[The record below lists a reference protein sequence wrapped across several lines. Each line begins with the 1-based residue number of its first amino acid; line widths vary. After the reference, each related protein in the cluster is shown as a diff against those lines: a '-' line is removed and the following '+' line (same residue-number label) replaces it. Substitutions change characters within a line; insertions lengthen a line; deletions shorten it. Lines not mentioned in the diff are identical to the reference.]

1 MRQVGTIGGLDRRAQ
16 EAPRPHHDMLH
27 RDPPTLDA
35 PRTSEIPQFLS
46 RRARALPRLP
56 QRRRS
61 GPGRARI
68 ILPLAL
74 IALLGGGLAFS
85 SLAISWLTMRPADAA
100 QSATGS
106 IDRIA
111 ATLGL
116 GIDQVSVTGH
126 RHALDS
132 DILDAL
138 ELQSAASF
146 LSFDTAAARRR
157 VEDLPWIE
165 TAEIARIFPGQ
176 LAIKVTERRPY
187 AVWRRGDRSWLV
199 DVGGRVLSPVR
210 PSQPDGLA
218 SGLARIAGD
227 GAATEAAS
235 LHATLARY
243 PQVLSRLTEAER
255 VGARRWRLHLAG
267 NVTLELPAD
276 REALVLETLESGGT
290 LSRLLSASDHVV
302 DLRAPGRIAVRPAGI
317 GALAAGLAAGPA
329 RASPGEAAP

>member
-1 MRQVGTIGGLDRRAQ
+1 MRQVGTIDGVVRRAH
-16 EAPRPHHDMLH
+16 EAPRSHLDTSRL
-27 RDPPTLDA
+27 DPPTLDP
-35 PRTSEIPQFLS
+35 PRASEIPKFLS
-46 RRARALPRLP
+46 RRPGALPRLP
-56 QRRRS
+56 LRRRT
-61 GPGRARI
+61 GRGRGRI

-85 SLAISWLTMRPADAA
+85 SLGLRPAGAA
-100 QSATGS
+100 QGATGS
-106 IDRIA
+106 LDQLA

-116 GIDQVSVTGH
+116 GIDQVAVTGH
-126 RHALDS
+126 KHALDS

-138 ELQSAASF
+138 ELGRTASF

-157 VEDLPWIE
+157 IEDLPWIA
-165 TAEIARIFPGQ
+165 TADIARIFPGQ
-176 LAIKVTERRPY
+176 LAVKVTERRPY
-187 AVWRRGDRSWLV
+187 AVWRKGDRSYLV

-210 PSQPDGLA
+210 PELA

-276 REALVLETLESGGT
+276 REALVLETLASGGT
-290 LSRLLSASDHVV
+290 LSRLLSSSDHIV
-302 DLRAPGRIAVRPAGI
+302 DLRAPGRIAVRASGI
-317 GALAAGLAAGPA
+317 GALAADLARTGT
-329 RASPGEAAP
+329 GE